1 MLHNENALKMADK
14 NWMPTKDEHLLAV
27 MQVTNELDKYAFAFQ
42 TEDSKGVGHLP
53 LGKSGKFTKT
63 IFYYFKSNE
72 NNVCIVV
79 ITRKPVNQVGRKG
92 MKVPYLLQF
101 TAEEK

>member
-1 MLHNENALKMADK
+1 MNALKMADK

-27 MQVTNELDKYAFAFQ
+27 MQVANELDKYAFAFQ

-63 IFYYFKSNE
+63 IFYYFESNE
-72 NNVCIVV
+72 NNVCMVV